1 MFPCIFAENRERE
14 TVHWRTSNSACITY
28 HKQWYSQRTNK
39 RAHTHTVRWN
49 VTQRSVLN
57 ILLVRTYETLRCGC
71 LCVFVSPCIDYAC
84 MYTNTAGIA
93 STNVLLLLLLLLV
106 VVCVFVSALAREYK
120 IAEHSKS
127 NWSTT
132 TSTILCAA
140 WLLAGLFISFFST
153 AAVAFHFISFHVF
166 SICFTIFFLC
176 MCVCKI
182 GRLENIFRENE
193 ECKCEYIER

>member
-1 MFPCIFAENRERE
+1 MHFRWKQRERE

-84 MYTNTAGIA
+84 MYTSTAGIA

-132 TSTILCAA
+132 TSTILCAVSVA
-140 WLLAGLFISFFST
+140 CLLACLLGCLFFSV
-153 AAVAFHFISFHVF
+153 AAAAFHFISFH
-166 SICFTIFFLC
+166 FLSLALLYYVPC
-176 MCVCKI
+176 
-182 GRLENIFRENE
+182 LA
-193 ECKCEYIER
+193 